1 MAAKDRKSVSLAEI
15 FAPYMPVE
23 VATVYEK
30 LVELGSVPESQVEES
45 LGSADVIGQLIER
58 GLAVWLPDT
67 VGGPACLQPVPPEL
81 ALAGQLAAVGS
92 RLQGEHKALHDGL
105 CQLADLQGRTK
116 TASVPGGAIEVI
128 TDRQQVANL
137 TKSLI
142 HGARKDSMMM
152 DAWRSDTPYTEGN
165 APRRVIDLPDERRDH
180 VRRRCIYDRAFAEDP
195 IGMKIIKDC
204 VARGEEAAIVPEVAM
219 KLMIVD
225 TSEALIAITSTGA
238 GAAARFRGGPPV
250 IALSEYFEM
259 KWKLA
264 RPVGRAPAAAPALGI
279 PLNAVQRE
287 ILVLLDGGLT
297 DAKIATHLH
306 LSLGT
311 VRRHIRAIVRE
322 LGVETRW
329 AACVEAHRRGWGGAE
344 PAPPPS
350 TTKPAA

>member
-1 MAAKDRKSVSLAEI
+1 MTAKDRKSVSLAEI
-15 FAPYMPVE
+15 FTPHMPAE
-23 VATVYEK
+23 VATAYQK
-30 LVELGSVPESQVEES
+30 LVEAGSVPDSQAEEF
-45 LGSADVIGQLIER
+45 LGGADIVGQLIDR

-67 VGGPACLQPVPPEL
+67 LDGPACLQPVPPEL
-81 ALAGQLAAVGS
+81 ALAGQLAALGS

-105 CQLADLQGRTK
+105 CQLADLQGKAK
-116 TASVPGGAIEVI
+116 TASTPGGVIEVI
-128 TDRQQVANL
+128 TDRQEVANL

-142 HGARKDSMMM
+142 HSAHKDWMMM
-152 DAWRSDTPYTEGN
+152 DAWRSDTPYTESN
-165 APRRVIDLPDERRDH
+165 ASRRVIDLPDKRRDQ

-204 VARGEEAAIVPEVAM
+204 VAQGEEAAILPEVAT
-219 KLMIVD
+219 KLMIAD
-225 TSEALIAITSTGA
+225 TSDALIAITSTGA

-250 IALSEYFEM
+250 IAFREYFEM

-264 RPVGRAPAAAPALGI
+264 RIFGRASASAPAAEV
-279 PLNAVQRE
+279 PLNKVQRE
-287 ILVLLDGGLT
+287 ILVLLDEGLT
-297 DAKIATHLH
+297 DAKIASHVH

-329 AACVEAHRRGWGGAE
+329 AASAEAHRRGWVGTE